1 VPPLI
6 EVLVTYARARVAEL
20 RRQPPEAGV
29 SEIVAI
35 LVIIAAVIAIAG
47 AVFGILRA
55 KAETSANNKNF

>member
-6 EVLVTYARARVAEL
+6 EMIITYTRARVAEL
-20 RRQPPEAGV
+20 RGHGEDGV

>member
-6 EVLVTYARARVAEL
+6 EVLVTYTRARVAEL
-20 RRQPPEAGV
+20 RSQPEAGV